1 MFKQNE
7 STYPISEAE
16 AAADASFMVVAGQDT
31 ISQALTGFFRY
42 VTADTQILSR
52 LREELDTTFDYAIED
67 MDPFILGKLPFLDA
81 CVQETLRMLPPVAA
95 GKFSPNNTFCNRQ
108 SLTKKLR
115 TAKIQW

>member
-95 GKFSPNNTFCNRQ
+95 GKTLFNYLVLQVDPNQN
-108 SLTKKLR
+108 
-115 TAKIQW
+115 